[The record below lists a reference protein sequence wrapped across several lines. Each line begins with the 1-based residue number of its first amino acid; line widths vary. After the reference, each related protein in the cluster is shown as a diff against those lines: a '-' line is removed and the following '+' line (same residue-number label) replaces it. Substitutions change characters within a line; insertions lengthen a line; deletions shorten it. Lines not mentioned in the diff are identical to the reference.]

1 MLKNNAFTFL
11 LGIGLFSAAI
21 LIALMVGGRMLA
33 FVHVPSL
40 LFVIGVAAGLG
51 LASYSGNGMIA
62 YISGCKKHFISAG
75 VVGTVIGTVQMLTT
89 LDDPSQIGKGMA
101 VALLSIFYGVVF
113 YCAAD
118 SLVSKLTSPSSNFN

>member
-1 MLKNNAFTFL
+1 
-11 LGIGLFSAAI
+11 
-21 LIALMVGGRMLA
+21 MLA
-33 FVHVPSL
+33 FVHIPSF
-40 LFVIGVAAGLG
+40 LFVIGVASGLG

-75 VVGTVIGTVQMLTT
+75 VVGTVIGTVQMLST

-118 SLVSKLTSPSSNFN
+118 SLVSKLASPSSSFH